1 MHYYDLVDPVTLTQ
15 EPSKGGLAREP
26 SFMYDSTVEAFNTK
40 GTCVDDSLDD
50 SMEISVIGQILD
62 SSKDDSELDNLILQE
77 TPSNEYQAEKL
88 EFVSVEV
95 DNHSQDSR
103 KEFIIPS
110 SGVAIPSSSNR
121 RLSTISV
128 EEGSKISSTP
138 EGEKYFMKR
147 EESFVSKVA
156 KGEIEN
162 LAVEVGDYFSLEHSA
177 SQSSLSVRPFVISPE
192 AEIVVD
198 NLGSQSNLTVKP
210 VEKLAQNYQGS
221 SYEHLYD
228 SVIKVDVDG
237 KETPISQANILEKLG
252 DTFVAPLEIPDY
264 FTSFEELY
272 LRSTDEEDTTSD
284 AAAQSALG
292 ERWSAPVGSVEP
304 PILNA
309 SEFSTRLQPL
319 KAKID
324 SHWDEFDVLMS
335 TETITGGQRMCEDLL
350 LSTNHVSSNLCVLKP
365 TIIRL

>member
-1 MHYYDLVDPVTLTQ
+1 MKLITVKPLHFSDLVDSVTKTQ
-15 EPSKGGLAREP
+15 EPPKGGLAREP

-50 SMEISVIGQILD
+50 SIEISVIGQLLDTTKDDIELD
-62 SSKDDSELDNLILQE
+62 SLIMQE

-88 EFVSVEV
+88 EYLSDIQISDIHVSQE
-95 DNHSQDSR
+95 N
-103 KEFIIPS
+103 ENEIIIPP
-110 SGVAIPSSSNR
+110 SGIAIPSR

-147 EESFVSKVA
+147 EESFVAKVA

-162 LAVEVGDYFSLEHSA
+162 LAVEVADYYSLEHSA
-177 SQSSLSVRPFVISPE
+177 SQSSLSVRPFVMSPE

-210 VEKLAQNYQGS
+210 VEKLVQS

-228 SVIKVDVDG
+228 SVAEAEVDG
-237 KETPISQANILEKLG
+237 KETPINQANMLEKLG
-252 DTFVAPLEIPDY
+252 DTYVAPQEIPDY

-272 LRSTDEEDTTSD
+272 LKSTDEEDLLAD
-284 AAAQSALG
+284 AAAQAALG
-292 ERWSAPVGSVEP
+292 ERWSAPVGSVEA

-309 SEFSTRLQPL
+309 SEFSNRLQPL

-335 TETITGGQRMCEDLL
+335 TETITGGQKMCEE
-350 LSTNHVSSNLCVLKP
+350 LCL
-365 TIIRL
+365 